1 LCYPVSIAP
10 YSRSIH
16 HPRCPN
22 NCLGRIH
29 SFRSYFQTAGKKKRE
44 KEKEMKKA

>member
-1 LCYPVSIAP
+1 LWYPVSIAP

-16 HPRCPN
+16 HPRCPIN
-22 NCLGRIH
+22 SLRRIY
-29 SFRSYFQTAGKKKRE
+29 SFRSYFQTAGEKKRE